1 MAGSVAIARP
11 RALARLGFCAAGIV
25 ATTTCVISLCTA
37 GIASA
42 DIDPKDY
49 AAPGAVTPSKPP
61 QQLRAEVEAEIE
73 AERRREAER
82 VQAEQ
87 EAARQRERELA
98 ARPLA
103 VRLLEARCTACHEP
117 AYFEDR
123 EHSRIGWEL
132 VILRMQ
138 WLNGAELGAGERSVI
153 ATHLAEKRPASMVR
167 VLLDV
172 AVVLSP
178 IAIVALPL
186 FGWWR
191 WRRSRRT

>member
-1 MAGSVAIARP
+1 MAITGLRAPARP
-11 RALARLGFCAAGIV
+11 GFCTASVV
-25 ATTTCVISLCTA
+25 ATTTFVISLCAA

-42 DIDPKDY
+42 DIDPKEY

-87 EAARQRERELA
+87 EATRQRERELA

-103 VRLLEARCTACHEP
+103 VRLLESRCTSCHEP
-117 AYFEDR
+117 AYYEDR
-123 EHSRIGWEL
+123 EHTRVGWEL

-138 WLNGAELGAGERSVI
+138 WLNGAELGAGERGII
-153 ATHLAEKRPASMVR
+153 AAHLAEKRPASMVR
-167 VLLDV
+167 VLFDA

-178 IAIVALPL
+178 IAIAALSVL
-186 FGWWR
+186 AWR
-191 WRRSRRT
+191 GWRRRRRSLSV

>member
-1 MAGSVAIARP
+1 MAIARL
-11 RALARLGFCAAGIV
+11 RALAPLDFCAASVV
-25 ATTTCVISLCTA
+25 ALCAA

-42 DIDPKDY
+42 DIDPKEY
-49 AAPGAVTPSKPP
+49 AAPGAVTPAKPRE
-61 QQLRAEVEAEIE
+61 QLRAEVEAEIE

-103 VRLLEARCTACHEP
+103 VRLLESRCTSCHEP

-123 EHSRIGWEL
+123 DYTRVGWEL

-138 WLNGAELGAGERSVI
+138 LLNGTELGAGERSVI
-153 ATHLAEKRPASMVR
+153 AAHLAARRPASMIR
-167 VLLDV
+167 VLLDA

-178 IAIVALPL
+178 IAIVALFV
-186 FGWWR
+186 FGWRR
-191 WRRSRRT
+191 WRRSLRT